1 MNYAYLSDKGITRDK
16 NEDFILINEDL
27 SIFILADGMG
37 GHSAGEVASEEAC
50 YFVMDYILKREE
62 ELDDDPI
69 GLFSDAICEANS
81 YIWDKAVENPIYS
94 GMGTTMVLLYIRD
107 GDYYVASI
115 GDSRAYLYLGGELNA
130 ITRDHSWVQAEIDS
144 GRIEEDKAKFHPYRN
159 VITRCIGVEKES
171 YKPPQFVEGRLEEGS
186 AILLCS
192 DGLHD
197 YVDMEVVKSY
207 IENYDVDL
215 VAKKAVD
222 LANENGGKD
231 NCSIVIVEA

>member
-50 YFVMDYILKREE
+50 YFVMQYILERVE
-62 ELDDDPI
+62 ELDTDPI
-69 GLFSDAICEANS
+69 ALFSEAISEANGH
-81 YIWDKAVENPIYS
+81 IWDMALENPSYS

-107 GDYYVASI
+107 GDYYVANI
-115 GDSRAYLYLGGELNA
+115 GDSRAYMYLGGELNP
-130 ITRDHSWVQAEIDS
+130 ITRDHSWVQVEIDS
-144 GRIEEDKAKFHPYRN
+144 GRIEESKARFHPYRN
-159 VITRCIGVEKES
+159 VITRCIGVEREN
-171 YKPPQFVEGRLEEGS
+171 YKPPQFVEGRIEEGT
-186 AILLCS
+186 AIMLCS

-197 YVDMEVVKSY
+197 YVDMDVVKSY
-207 IENYDVDL
+207 IENYEVDEA
-215 VAKKAVD
+215 AKMAID

-231 NCSIVIVEA
+231 NCSVVIVKA